1 MSTKRR
7 GAVEMRQRGEKTK
20 KQSDGFSFLSAS
32 PRRPLYASPLLRV
45 SLCLLTFAFLSSCTL
60 SASRGGIPPEAQAAI
75 DSLTSEID
83 AGEFDKIYKESAEE
97 WRHRATPEESKTF
110 FETLKTR
117 LGNVK
122 SRAYHT
128 ATEQHNTG
136 GSIPGHSFVITYRT
150 TFDHGEGMETITLLE
165 REGRWLL
172 AGYFVNSDAL
182 K

>member
-1 MSTKRR
+1 MS
-7 GAVEMRQRGEKTK
+7 G
-20 KQSDGFSFLSAS
+20 
-32 PRRPLYASPLLRV
+32 
-45 SLCLLTFAFLSSCTL
+45 
-60 SASRGGIPPEAQAAI
+60 SRSGIPDGAQSAI

-83 AGEFDKIYKESAEE
+83 AGEFDKIYQESAEE
-97 WRHRATPEESKTF
+97 WRHRATSEESKAF

-128 ATEQHNTG
+128 ATEQRNTG
-136 GSIPGHSFVITYRT
+136 GPIPGHSFVITYRT
-150 TFDHGEGMETITLLE
+150 TFDRAEGMETITLLE
-165 REGRWLL
+165 RDGHWLL